1 MVESKYSDL
10 NPADTTICEL
20 QQQPAG
26 TETHFWYADAE
37 DDSGE
42 GCSGSAITDKLTG
55 ELSGQKIASGKLLKA
70 TDTNTPKEGSITS
83 STKGEEYNQE
93 VDLSQRTINTTT
105 GHDTKY
111 YYLLVKYPNESSTD
125 QSKTD
130 AKKEIS
136 VKLTIEGEPTAEV
149 YTLYFLKK
157 CSSPNR

>member
-20 QQQPAG
+20 QQQPVG
-26 TETHFWYADAE
+26 TETHFWYADKG
-37 DDSGE
+37 DSSGK
-42 GCSGSAITDKLTG
+42 GCSGSAITDKLTQPKDTG
-55 ELSGQKIASGKLLKA
+55 LGGQKIASGILKKA
-70 TDTNTPKEGSITS
+70 EDTGNPTTGSITS
-83 STKGEEYNQE
+83 ATEGPEYSKI

-130 AKKEIS
+130 VKKRLVLYILFY
-136 VKLTIEGEPTAEV
+136 VK
-149 YTLYFLKK
+149 K
-157 CSSPNR
+157 S